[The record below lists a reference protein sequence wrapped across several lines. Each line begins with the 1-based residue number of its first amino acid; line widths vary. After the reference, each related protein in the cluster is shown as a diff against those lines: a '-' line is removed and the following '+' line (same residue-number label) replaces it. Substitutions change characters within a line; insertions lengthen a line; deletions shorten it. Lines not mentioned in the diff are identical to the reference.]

1 MHSLLSSFILSSFIH
16 LEPRTEVYPAR
27 VPYFIK
33 WSGNF
38 CIDNSWRRVFHNSP
52 LVTLFF
58 FTRSSNNANTHIND
72 LSTTIEI
79 LSPNRFFQIDWPFP
93 CPMFF
98 AGLDQ
103 LNWERERDKKNKEK
117 ERDPKTSQMFLESA
131 WWNSTCCLGKPY
143 LR

>member
-1 MHSLLSSFILSSFIH
+1 MCTYPILKIG
-16 LEPRTEVYPAR
+16 LATAEV
-27 VPYFIK
+27 
-33 WSGNF
+33 G
-38 CIDNSWRRVFHNSP
+38 FHNSP

-58 FTRSSNNANTHIND
+58 SVFSATTQTRIND

-103 LNWERERDKKNKEK
+103 LN
-117 ERDPKTSQMFLESA
+117 
-131 WWNSTCCLGKPY
+131 
-143 LR
+143 